1 MIIVS
6 DTSPITSL
14 LSIGRVDLLHSI
26 FGSVIIPDGVCSEL
40 LQFHACLPPFI
51 ICRSVNNR
59 LMVDTLC
66 LELDR
71 GESEAIALAKEL
83 DADFVLMDEAI
94 GRRVAIHESVAV
106 IGLVGV
112 LLIAKQRS
120 MIQSL
125 SEILDDLQCKAGFYL
140 GELVRSKALE
150 VAGEKF

>member
-14 LSIGRVDLLHSI
+14 LSIGRVDILHLI
-26 FGSVIIPDGVCSEL
+26 FGSVIIPDGVRSEL
-40 LQFHACLPPFI
+40 MQFHSCLPPFI
-51 ICRSVNNR
+51 ICRSVVNSHI
-59 LMVDTLC
+59 VDALC

-94 GRRVAIHESVAV
+94 GRRVAKEESVNV

-112 LLIAKQRS
+112 LLIAKQRNV
-120 MIQSL
+120 IQSL
-125 SEILDDLQCKAGFYL
+125 SKVFDDLQCKAGFYL
-140 GELVRSKALE
+140 AESVRTKALE
-150 VAGEKF
+150 AAGELY